1 MILWILVA
9 AGVAAIAWSLSGGF
23 VNARPRDLVRA
34 LKLFAASF
42 VTMAAMGTLAL
53 GRLGP
58 VIALVGAVVLTVT
71 RFKAE
76 RRAPDPM
83 EPSAGAAGRSNVETA
98 WLAMS
103 LDRSSGEIEGRVRN
117 GRFKGRDLAS
127 LDLEDLLLLP
137 AEIAA
142 AEPSSLALIDTWLD
156 RCAPGWRHAGQGRQ
170 RAHADPA
177 PDDDAAAFAT
187 LGLKPGASPAEIEAA
202 YRRMMHK
209 VHPDKGGSD
218 HLASLVNA
226 ARDRLL
232 KRR

>member
-9 AGVAAIAWSLSGGF
+9 AGAAAIAWSLLGGF

-34 LKLFAASF
+34 LKLFATSF

-58 VIALVGAVVLTVT
+58 VIALVGAIVLTVT

-83 EPSAGAAGRSNVETA
+83 EPPGAAVGRSNVETA

-103 LDRSSGEIEGRVRN
+103 LDRGSGEIEGRVKN
-117 GRFKGRDLAS
+117 GRFRGRDLAS
-127 LDLEDLLLLP
+127 LDLEDLLVLR

-142 AEPSSLALIDTWLD
+142 AEPSSLALIETWLD
-156 RCAPGWRHAGQGRQ
+156 RYAPGWRHAGQDRQ
-170 RAHADPA
+170 ARAEPVLDEEARA
-177 PDDDAAAFAT
+177 YAT

-202 YRRMMHK
+202 YRRMMAK